1 VELTMRTNVCIAD
14 PRVQTATTVPAPL
27 DLVIRAGHRWY

>member
-1 VELTMRTNVCIAD
+1 MRTNVCIAA
-14 PRVQTATTVPAPL
+14 PRVQPATRVPAPV